1 MSSIKQSI
9 REIHAKLLANKV
21 PMKLV
26 AILSNKSERWVGRC
40 FKDEKVQHLDSA
52 ERVYFAAIQAIK
64 AKKEMD
70 AYDERQKAKRLETM
84 LSTIPDTVEATA

>member
-1 MSSIKQSI
+1 MSSIKEHI
-9 REIHAKLLANKV
+9 NKIHIELLQNKV
-21 PMKLV
+21 PMKSV
-26 AILSNKSERWVGRC
+26 AGISGKSERWVGRC